1 MREETRSMLPW
12 LTRRRAGLDVKPRI
26 LPLLATNLLLAA
38 VYYAAAKFGLT
49 LAFEAEQVT
58 LVWPPTGIALAA
70 VILFG
75 YRVWPGVMAGAFLAN
90 FTTPNETL
98 PIACGI
104 AVGNTLE
111 AIAGAWLL
119 LRLTEFDVSI
129 QRLTDVLALV
139 AVAAISPIISA
150 TIGVTSLCTGGTH
163 PWDALT
169 SLWFVWWLGDTMGA
183 ILVTP
188 LILTWSLPPR
198 IPRPMSQ
205 LAESVVLLALVSATS
220 LVVFA
225 GVLPQLTT
233 DRPLPYAIF
242 PFIIW
247 AALRLGQAASATVT
261 ALVAAIAIYGAVHG
275 FGPFYRGSPHESLIL
290 LHAFLGALAITAL
303 LLGAAT
309 AERNIAERRRAID
322 YAISHVLNEAADLSA
337 ATPAVLRTICES
349 LEWDFSALWRV
360 DEAAQK
366 IVFVQHWHRSGF
378 PASEFE
384 DASREHSFAPGAGLP
399 GRVWASRAPAWIPD
413 VTRDTNFPRA
423 PVAVRAGLHGAFAF
437 PICLRAEV
445 FGVMEFFSR
454 EIRQPDAGL
463 LRLFANVGV
472 QIGAFIDRKRSEQ
485 KLRETEKRFRF
496 LAETIPSFVWIAA
509 PDGTITYANQRWFDY
524 SGLTLEQ
531 TARNW
536 PELAL
541 HPDDRERCIKK
552 WTGALREGKEYEIEV
567 RNRRHDGAYRWF
579 ITRAVPR
586 RDAAGQILSWFGI
599 TTDIHNQKELQEQLR
614 QADRNKDEFLAVL
627 AHELRNPL
635 APLRNALEIMRISG
649 QDGEIQEMMER
660 QVNALV
666 RLVDDLL
673 EVSRF
678 TRGKIELRR
687 ARIALTP
694 IVQSAIE
701 TSRPLIE
708 AGGHR
713 LKVNLPSEPLIVD
726 GDSVRLSQVVA
737 NLLNNAAKYTEAGGE
752 ISLGV
757 ERVGDQAVLRV
768 RDTGVGIPAEM
779 LPRVFDMFTQLD
791 RSENRAQGGL
801 GIGLSLVRSLVT
813 MHGGTVQASSDGPG
827 KGSEFLVRLPLAMGG
842 FEPEAA
848 PSCSER
854 SAARKCT
861 SRILVVDDN
870 RDAARS
876 VAILLRML
884 GNEIEVA
891 HDGPT
896 SLEVAAAYR
905 PDVVLLDI
913 GLPGMDGY
921 EVARRMRALPALENV
936 SLIAVTGWGQEE
948 DRRRSQSAGF
958 NYHLIKPLN
967 LNSLE
972 TLLASLADGR

>member
-1 MREETRSMLPW
+1 MLPW
-12 LTRRRAGLDVKPRI
+12 LTCRRAGLDAKARI

-38 VYYAAAKFGLT
+38 VYFAAAKFGLR

-70 VILFG
+70 MILFG
-75 YRVWPGVMAGAFLAN
+75 YRVWPGVALGAFLAN
-90 FTTPNETL
+90 FTTPNETFE
-98 PIACGI
+98 IACSI

-111 AIAGAWLL
+111 AATGAWLL
-119 LRLTEFDVSI
+119 LHLTEFDVSI
-129 QRLTDVLALV
+129 QRLADVLALV
-139 AVAAISPIISA
+139 TVAAVSPIVSA
-150 TIGVTSLCTGGTH
+150 TIGAASLCTGGAH
-163 PWDALT
+163 PWDAFS
-169 SLWFVWWLGDTMGA
+169 SLWFVWWLGDAMGA
-183 ILVTP
+183 ILVMP
-188 LILTWSLPPR
+188 LILTWAIPPR
-198 IPRPMSQ
+198 IPRPTSR
-205 LAESVVLLALVSATS
+205 LVELIVLLALVSATS

-225 GVLPQLTT
+225 GLFPQVTT

-242 PFIIW
+242 PFMIW
-247 AALRLGQAASATVT
+247 AALRFGQTTSATAT
-261 ALVAAIAIYGAVHG
+261 ALVAAIAIYGAVQG
-275 FGPFYRGSPHESLIL
+275 SGPFSRGSPHESLIL
-290 LHAFLGALAITAL
+290 LHAFLGALTITAL
-303 LLGAAT
+303 LLCAAN
-309 AERNIAERRRAID
+309 AERNVAERRRAID
-322 YAISHVLNEAADLSA
+322 YAVSHILTEAADLSD

-360 DEAAQK
+360 DDAAQK
-366 IVFVQHWHRSGF
+366 IVFVQHWRRDGFSASGF
-378 PASEFE
+378 A

-399 GRVWASRAPAWIPD
+399 GRVWATRAPAWIPD
-413 VTRDTNFPRA
+413 VIRDTNFPRA

-437 PICLRAEV
+437 PICLGAEV

-454 EIRQPDAGL
+454 DIRQPDAGL
-463 LRLFANVGV
+463 LRLFANVGG
-472 QIGAFIDRKRSEQ
+472 QIGTFIDRKRSEQ
-485 KLRETEKRFRF
+485 KLRDTEKRFRF

-509 PDGTITYANQRWFDY
+509 PDGAITYANQRWFDY
-524 SGLTLEQ
+524 SGLTPEQ

-541 HPDDRERCIKK
+541 HPDDRERCINK
-552 WTGALREGKEYEIEV
+552 WTEALREGKEYEIEV

-614 QADRNKDEFLAVL
+614 HADRRKDEFLAIL

-635 APLRNALEIMRISG
+635 APLRNALQIMRISG
-649 QDGEIQEMMER
+649 QDGEIQEIMER

-687 ARIALTP
+687 ARVALMP
-694 IVQSAIE
+694 IVQNAIE

-708 AGGHR
+708 AAGHR
-713 LKVNLPSEPLIVD
+713 LKVDVPSEPLIVD

-737 NLLNNAAKYTEAGGE
+737 NLLNNAAKYTDAGGE
-752 ISLGV
+752 ISLSV
-757 ERVGDQAVLRV
+757 ERAGDQAVLRV
-768 RDTGVGIPAEM
+768 RDTGVGIATEM

-813 MHGGTVQASSDGPG
+813 MHDGTVQASSDGRG
-827 KGSEFLVRLPLAMGG
+827 KGSEFQIRLPLAMGG
-842 FEPEAA
+842 LEAGEK
-848 PSCSER
+848 PSCREQSCP
-854 SAARKCT
+854 RKRT
-861 SRILVVDDN
+861 LRILVVDDN
-870 RDAARS
+870 RDAAHS
-876 VAILLRML
+876 VATLLRML
-884 GNEIEVA
+884 GYEIEVA
-891 HDGPT
+891 HDGPA

-921 EVARRMRALPALENV
+921 EVARRMRDLPPLANV
-936 SLIAVTGWGQEE
+936 SLIALTGWGQEE
-948 DRRRSQSAGF
+948 DRRRSQIAGF

-972 TLLASLADGR
+972 SLLASLAVSR